1 MMRATL
7 TSKPRQRGVTMLVVM
22 VLLSVMLLGAL
33 ALARMTEVSTLA
45 AGNSQYRNASLQ
57 ASEIGLNTAFTQ
69 LQLLAP
75 TAEDADAGNWYKSRN
90 QAQDASG
97 LPTID
102 WTPAPEI
109 VVGAYRVKYVV
120 ERLCTVAVVADP
132 LSECLVK
139 AQKSPASASDPPS
152 ELPPI
157 NSRQYRAT
165 IRVTGPK
172 DTTTF
177 VQSLLTKG

>member
-1 MMRATL
+1 MNM
-7 TSKPRQRGVTMLVVM
+7 PNHQRGVTMLVVM

-33 ALARMTEVSTLA
+33 GLARMTEVSTLA
-45 AGNSQYRNASLQ
+45 AGNSQYRDASLQ

-69 LQLLAP
+69 LQAVLP
-75 TAEDADAGNWYKSRN
+75 SAEDTNAGNWYWSQK

-97 LPTID
+97 LPSIN
-102 WTPAPEI
+102 WTSAPEI
-109 VVGAYRVKYVV
+109 VVGAYSVKYVV
-120 ERLCTVAVVADP
+120 ERICTVAAVSDA

-139 AQKSPASASDPPS
+139 TTPSVKSSVDNPDP
-152 ELPPI
+152 LPPI
-157 NSRQYRAT
+157 NSRQYRVT